1 MITTDQLEAMTDS
14 DEFEEINE
22 QYDIEGTTYQV
33 MKRKDAFYGMVR
45 QKEDKNLK
53 YDNSK
58 HKNQYETIADFVIE
72 FI

>member
-22 QYDIEGTTYQV
+22 QFDIEGTTYQV